1 MKPGD
6 ALLTGVQGE
15 RYPVR
20 RDLFMAA
27 YVPVPQAEQDQ
38 ARDTG
43 SPRLVISLDIA
54 AIKNRNNGQSGEA
67 NGGGQRV
74 SCGAGP

>member
-1 MKPGD
+1 MVIKLSTRSEIC
-6 ALLTGVQGE
+6 AT
-15 RYPVR
+15 
-20 RDLFMAA
+20 
-27 YVPVPQAEQDQ
+27 QAEQDQ